1 MERTR
6 KRSEGFSVDR
16 KVEKKKGEAWL
27 PSTAHTEFA
36 EGNGDS
42 HAVAS
47 LSCLS
52 LERVLSTSGCLHG
65 WGLSLQTWGPHF
77 NSSRGSQSPVTEQL
91 AACGPAW
98 AHAVLSPPP
107 RALRGGEAAEAA
119 Q

>member
-6 KRSEGFSVDR
+6 KRSEGFSMDR

-42 HAVAS
+42 HGVAG

-52 LERVLSTSGCLHG
+52 LERVLSTSG
-65 WGLSLQTWGPHF
+65 
-77 NSSRGSQSPVTEQL
+77 V
-91 AACGPAW
+91 PAW
-98 AHAVLSPPP
+98 LGAEPADLGPPFQLLQRLSVSC
-107 RALRGGEAAEAA
+107 L
-119 Q
+119 